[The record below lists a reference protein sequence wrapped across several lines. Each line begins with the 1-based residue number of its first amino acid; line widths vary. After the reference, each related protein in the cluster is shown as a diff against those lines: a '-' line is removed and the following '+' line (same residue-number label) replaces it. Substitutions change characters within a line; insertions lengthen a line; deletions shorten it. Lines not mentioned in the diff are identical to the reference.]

1 MIKDSDH
8 RQGAVVAIAVL
19 KKNIVGCHHLA
30 GPGDLE
36 SSLALGAHCSHV
48 KLLDFAENLL
58 DLITKRQEALRASY
72 GPWSHESRFGFTA
85 SRPRIG
91 CETPDFESGRC

>member
-1 MIKDSDH
+1 MATTARIKAMIKDSDH

-48 KLLDFAENLL
+48 KLLDFAENFL
-58 DLITKRQEALRASY
+58 DLIMVAPGGVAGIVWPME
-72 GPWSHESRFGFTA
+72 P
-85 SRPRIG
+85 
-91 CETPDFESGRC
+91 

>member
-1 MIKDSDH
+1 MATTARMKAMIKDSDH

-36 SSLALGAHCSHV
+36 SSLALGAHGSHV
-48 KLLDFAENLL
+48 ELLDFAENFL
-58 DLITKRQEALRASY
+58 DPITVAP
-72 GPWSHESRFGFTA
+72 G
-85 SRPRIG
+85 G
-91 CETPDFESGRC
+91 CAGIVWPMEP